1 MWRVQ
6 ATRAGGAKLSL
17 SHLASHSS
25 SSHSASFSFSSKTIS
40 SSRCCCS
47 LRISRFP
54 SSSPCRRSRSVR
66 VSCKN
71 SSRAQRCLWAQ
82 RERALKRKE
91 SDSIDHHRLAATGPL
106 CFLFSPSLPA
116 FLRRCHLHEAEL
128 RCSGPLRRARKRRE
142 RNGLRGSDR
151 RAMSERRG
159 VAARREKAGGAPP
172 FSLTLFCTP
181 STPQPN
187 PTN

>member
-1 MWRVQ
+1 
-6 ATRAGGAKLSL
+6 
-17 SHLASHSS
+17 
-25 SSHSASFSFSSKTIS
+25 
-40 SSRCCCS
+40 
-47 LRISRFP
+47 
-54 SSSPCRRSRSVR
+54 
-66 VSCKN
+66 
-71 SSRAQRCLWAQ
+71 
-82 RERALKRKE
+82 LKRKE

-116 FLRRCHLHEAEL
+116 FLRRCHLHEAAL